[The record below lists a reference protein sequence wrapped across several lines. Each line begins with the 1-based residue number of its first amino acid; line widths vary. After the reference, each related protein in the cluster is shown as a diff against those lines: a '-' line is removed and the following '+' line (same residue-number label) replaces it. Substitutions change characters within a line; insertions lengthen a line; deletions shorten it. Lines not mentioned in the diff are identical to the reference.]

1 MADNKFK
8 ESALYQSMRRA
19 YYGLRAAAQVQ
30 KEPPLSLEAHENTF
44 SLDLNR
50 RGNLMYEYRRLA
62 LKHGKNIPSST
73 IADYYFDEKLDEK
86 AIVMIGL
93 GHNVRG
99 SLQYILNELN
109 TSEKFKDFRI
119 YVRTSKDTNR
129 IVKEY
134 IRQNHWDRT
143 ETVLA
148 QKPYSRLLESCKY
161 LITEVYMPEG
171 WVKKPGQIF
180 ISIWHGTPLKRLGLA
195 KLSSN
200 CHINGTT
207 QKNFMD
213 ADYLTYPNAYTREK
227 MLESYKVS
235 QLMNGRAVMLGYP
248 RTGGMLAASQAD
260 QRELRSQLAPQ
271 GEHLYAFMPTFRDY
285 LTDDQAVEETQAFLN
300 YLDENLREDQLL
312 YVNLHHKLNA
322 SIDYSAYRRIR
333 PFPPTVDS
341 YKLLAET
348 EALISDYSSVFFDY
362 LALRRQII
370 LYIPDYQEYCKKRGT
385 YMDLMSLP
393 FDKAMS
399 KGEVLEA
406 INRGKTYDDE
416 AAWNTF
422 CSHDTVD
429 NAKKV
434 CQLFFRDET
443 GLEAEDIPRDSRRRI
458 LIYSDAFEPG
468 CETELLHAFTREY
481 DRTQWD
487 VYLSCDM
494 NAVDQNKSS
503 AYPMLFENSVIGAER
518 APHLSGLG
526 KVVRELYHEN
536 KITFETALRYLKY
549 DYALV
554 PKRIY
559 GQARFDAV
567 LIYDVDDPERII
579 SLAEMGVPTILC
591 LPEAVLEKAKGQDP
605 FLRDALRYAAKYSRG
620 VYTFSARHKDDAG
633 ALLGGYWK
641 DRIQTA
647 ESPDHLANAINSI
660 LEAKESI

>member
-8 ESALYQSMRRA
+8 NSGLYQSMRRA
-19 YYGLRAAAQVQ
+19 YYGFRAVTQSG
-30 KEPPLSLEAHENTF
+30 KEPPLSLETHEDGF
-44 SLDLNR
+44 SIDLNR
-50 RGNLMYEYRRLA
+50 RDNLLYEYRHLV
-62 LKHGKNIPSST
+62 LSHGKSIPSST
-73 IADYYFDEKLDEK
+73 ITDYYFDEELDEK

-109 TSEKFKDFRI
+109 SSDKFKDFRI
-119 YVRTSKDTNR
+119 YVRTAKDTNR
-129 IVKEY
+129 VVKEY

-143 ETVLA
+143 ETVLGH
-148 QKPYSRLLESCKY
+148 KPYCKLLESCKY

-171 WVKKPGQIF
+171 WVKKPGQVF
-180 ISIWHGTPLKRLGLA
+180 ISMWHGTPLKRLGLA
-195 KLSSN
+195 KLSPNS
-200 CHINGTT
+200 HRNGTT

-213 ADYLTYPNAYTREK
+213 ADYLTYPNQYTREK

-260 QRELRSQLAPQ
+260 QRELRSQLAPN

-285 LTDDQAVEETQAFLN
+285 LTDEQSVEENLSLLN

-312 YVNLHHKLNA
+312 YVNLHHRLNA
-322 SIDYSAYRRIR
+322 SIDYSAYRHIR
-333 PFPPTVDS
+333 QFPPTVDS

-370 LYIPDYQEYCKKRGT
+370 LYIPDYEDYCTKRGT

-393 FDKAMS
+393 FDKAMT
-399 KGEVLEA
+399 KEEVLEA

-416 AAWNTF
+416 TAWNTF

-434 CQLFFRDET
+434 CQLFFHDET
-443 GLEAEDIPRDSRRRI
+443 GLDTKELPKDSRRRI

-468 CETELLHAFTREY
+468 RETELLHDFTRAY
-481 DRTQWD
+481 DRKLWD

-494 NAVDQNKSS
+494 DSVDHNKSS

-518 APHLSGLG
+518 PPHLSGLG
-526 KVVRELYHEN
+526 KAVRDLYCEN

-567 LIYDVDDPERII
+567 LIYDVSDPERII
-579 SLAEMGVPTILC
+579 SLTETGAPTILC
-591 LPEAVLEKAKGQDP
+591 LPDAVLEKAQGENT
-605 FLRDALRYAAKYSRG
+605 FLRDALRYAAKYSKA
-620 VYTFSARHKDDAG
+620 VYTFSARQTENAE
-633 ALLGGYWK
+633 ALLGEYWK
-641 DRIQTA
+641 GRVQTA
-647 ESPDHLANAINSI
+647 KSPDHLTTAINSI
-660 LEAKESI
+660 LEAKEIL